1 MSRIAGYKETLY
13 IILYSLL
20 GQAASA
26 LLILTSRAPP
36 EVEFTPVESVG
47 LSAAY
52 TLGTFLV
59 TLLILYLLRKRLH
72 TILMIM
78 FMTSVSVSTISALLL
93 VADQHSLNP
102 AYALAAGLILTFLVL
117 KQSPLTP
124 ISQSI
129 IAGIISYVI
138 VQLTGTTF
146 PTTLIILLSLY
157 DVYTVY
163 KGPLQR
169 IIAETRSQETSVEST
184 MTPLM
189 VKTGGISVG
198 MGDILAY
205 TMAAAISYQ
214 SLKPPLATLNIIAI
228 YAGISITVSLVR
240 RKGYVP
246 GLPVPVGLWLI
257 SYMVLSNL

>member
-1 MSRIAGYKETLY
+1 MPGTTGYKETLY

-20 GQAASA
+20 GQAVSG
-26 LLILTSRAPP
+26 LLILTSKAPP
-36 EVEFTPVESVG
+36 EVEFTTAESVG

-52 TLGTFLV
+52 TFGTFLA

-78 FMTSVSVSTISALLL
+78 FIASVSVSTISALLL
-93 VADQHSLNP
+93 VADQHSLNQ
-102 AYALAAGLILTFLVL
+102 AYALAAGLILTLLVL

-124 ISQSI
+124 VSQSI
-129 IAGIISYVI
+129 IAGTISYVI

-157 DVYTVY
+157 DIYTVY

-169 IIAETRSQETSVEST
+169 IIAETSSQETSVEST

-189 VKTGGISVG
+189 VKTGRISVG

-205 TMAAAISYQ
+205 TMAAAISYKT
-214 SLKPPLATLNIIAI
+214 LKPLPATLNIVAI

-246 GLPVPVGLWLI
+246 GLPVPVGLWLLTHI
-257 SYMVLSNL
+257 ALSSL